1 MVNCLIFVNHKKS
14 NVTLNHII
22 ETGTHQ
28 PIYTPPYR
36 RSPKDHQTITDET
49 GKFSQQII
57 IEPSTSPWCSP
68 VVLVRQKDGSTR
80 FCVNYRKLNDTSV
93 KDSFPLPRIE
103 DIFDQ
108 LSQPNYF
115 TTLDFKNG
123 YFQIPLTPHDLT
135 KTAFSTRD
143 NHYQFTVF
151 PQGNKNGPPTR
162 RRYLFEKFDDRVLHS
177 DEILQLLHTYN
188 FRLSVEKC
196 TIATDTINYLGNN
209 ICRGGLRPNNDNVRG
224 LLETTTP
231 NTPKEIFRFLK
242 AAQYYQSDHKPL
254 EALTQKSQING
265 KCERWRLKLQS
276 YNFTIKHIK
285 GTSNTMPDYLS
296 RSPVDHAEDEIDDEV
311 RSTSV
316 TTTIANDTSDKNS
329 LPVSS
334 AVGMVTTRSRA
345 RLLSLLISKILL
357 HQTITILISSL
368 TQLTHPRPT

>member
-80 FCVNYRKLNDTSV
+80 FCVNYRKLNDISV

-151 PQGNKNGPPTR
+151 PQ
-162 RRYLFEKFDDRVLHS
+162 E
-177 DEILQLLHTYN
+177 
-188 FRLSVEKC
+188 
-196 TIATDTINYLGNN
+196 
-209 ICRGGLRPNNDNVRG
+209 
-224 LLETTTP
+224 
-231 NTPKEIFRFLK
+231 
-242 AAQYYQSDHKPL
+242 SDHKPL